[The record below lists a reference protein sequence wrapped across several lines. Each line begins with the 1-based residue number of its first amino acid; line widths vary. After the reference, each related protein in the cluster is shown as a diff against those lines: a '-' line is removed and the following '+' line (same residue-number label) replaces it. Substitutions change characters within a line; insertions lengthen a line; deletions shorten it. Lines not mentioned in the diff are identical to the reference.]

1 MNLTEL
7 MRDFKSRIVEN
18 QLWDNLMDRNDG
30 VFYRGQRSSGRG
42 GGTGLGALGNGV
54 YLTWSSSMADFFA
67 KEVDGEVKEYR
78 VKPGLKMADSAGAD
92 FGEIKQS
99 MGFQPWEYSDDPMF
113 GGMLT
118 MGLKDKGYD
127 GAVSD
132 NQAEGIVIFDP
143 KNVEEVEQ

>member
-1 MNLTEL
+1 MKLAEL
-7 MRDFKSRIVEN
+7 MLVNNKLVEN

-30 VFYRGQRSSGRG
+30 VFYRGQKLSRG
-42 GGTGLGALGNGV
+42 VGTGLGALGNGV
-54 YLTWSSSMADFFA
+54 YLTWEPSMAKAFA

-78 VKPGLKMADSAGAD
+78 VKPGLKMADSAGED

-132 NQAEGIVIFDP
+132 NPAEGIVIFDP